1 MILGLTGNIA
11 SGKSTVARELERRG
25 AVVVDADQ
33 LAREVV
39 APGSDALRQLVEVWG
54 DEILQAD
61 GQLDREMMGRKVFAD
76 SQARKQL
83 NEIVHPAIARLSV
96 QRLQQLR
103 QENHPLIIYEAPLL
117 YEAGAQTRVDK
128 VLVVTVT
135 PEVQMQRLLAR
146 DGLDE
151 TQARQRMESQMPQEQ
166 KVALADYCID
176 NSCNWAQTLEQIDEL
191 WKGWLTDGSI

>member
-39 APGSDALRQLVEVWG
+39 TPGSDALRQLVEVWG

-76 SQARKQL
+76 SHARKQL

>member
-39 APGSDALRQLVEVWG
+39 TPGSDALRQLVEVWG